1 MIVVRGTDS
10 GSEGKTDVAGHR
22 AVRILP
28 ALLLFLLSL
37 AVFAS
42 TPAAADKG
50 GRVLRVGTY
59 KGIKGKFK
67 SIQAAVNKAR
77 PGDWILVGPGDYHES
92 YDQVTGPASEDGPPP
107 AGVLI
112 TKKGLHL
119 RGMSR
124 KKVIVDGTLP
134 HKGKHCSSDPAVQ
147 DFGVNT
153 PDGPQGRNGIVVFKA
168 NHTRIDNLTVCN
180 FLVGSS
186 GQGNEIWWNGGDGSG
201 QIGMGPFKGSYLSA
215 TSTYYGGD
223 STAAGYGIFTSNSRG
238 SGKLFQTYAS
248 NFSDSGYYI
257 GACQSCNQVLDHAW
271 SEYSALGYS
280 GTNSGGWLV
289 VKNSEF
295 DNNQDGFDTNSQNN
309 DDAPSPQNGA
319 CPGNATSSITH
330 TGSCWVFMH
339 NYVHDNN
346 NPDVPRVGAAGAGPV
361 GTGMSIA
368 GGRNNTIMKNK
379 FVHNG
384 SWGLMI
390 FPFPDTDTPPP
401 VAHCE
406 GGIETGGPFGCLYD
420 DWGNAAKN
428 NTFKGNGFFGNPT
441 NGDIGQITFTDGN
454 PINCFS
460 GNSLPDGTSPANLQ
474 STNPT
479 CGPTAPANPN
489 LDLVTQLEC
498 NSMLFGTPCGPN
510 DHYPRRQGVVMHKLP
525 NKKLKN
531 MPHPCKGVP
540 RNPWCR

>member
-1 MIVVRGTDS
+1 M
-10 GSEGKTDVAGHR
+10 AGHR
-22 AVRILP
+22 ALRLFQAI
-28 ALLLFLLSL
+28 LLLSLSL
-37 AVFAS
+37 AVVAS
-42 TPAAADKG
+42 TPAAAHKG
-50 GRVLRVGTY
+50 RRVLRVGTY

-92 YDQVTGPASEDGPPP
+92 YDQTTGPATEGAPPP

-168 NHTRIDNLTVCN
+168 NKTRIDNLTVCN
-180 FLVGSS
+180 FLSGSS

-215 TSTYYGGD
+215 TSTFYKD
-223 STAAGYGIFTSNSRG
+223 DASAASYGIFSSNSSG
-238 SGKLFQTYAS
+238 SGKWFQTYAS

-257 GACQSCNQVLDHAW
+257 GACQQFCNQVMDHAW

-280 GTNSGGWLV
+280 GTNAGGWLI

-309 DDAPSPQNGA
+309 DDAPSPQDGA

-330 TGSCWVFMH
+330 TSSCWVFMH

-368 GGRNNTIMKNK
+368 GGRNDTIMNNK

-384 SWGLMI
+384 SWGLLMI
-390 FPFPDTDTPPP
+390 PFPDTDTPPP

-406 GGIETGGPFGCLYD
+406 GGVETGGPFGCLYD
-420 DWGNAAKN
+420 DWGNSAKN
-428 NTFKGNGFFGNPT
+428 NTFQGNGFFGNAT

-474 STNPT
+474 ATNPV
-479 CGPTAPANPN
+479 CGPTAPANQN
-489 LDLVTQLEC
+489 LDLVTQVEC
-498 NSMLFGTPCGPN
+498 NAMLFGTPCGPN
-510 DHYPRRQGVVMHKLP
+510 DHYPRRQQVVMHKLP

-531 MPHPCKGVP
+531 MPHPCKSVP
-540 RNPWCR
+540 RNPWCK

>member
-1 MIVVRGTDS
+1 MGPAKLAIGIVVRET
-10 GSEGKTDVAGHR
+10 GSRMEWNPPMAAHR
-22 AVRILP
+22 VLRLLP
-28 ALLLFLLSL
+28 AFLVLLPVLGTGIAL
-37 AVFAS
+37 
-42 TPAAADKG
+42 TPAAAAAHKRG
-50 GRVLRVGTY
+50 PRVLRVGTY
-59 KGIKGKFK
+59 KGMKGKFK

-223 STAAGYGIFTSNSRG
+223 STAAGYGIFTSNSNG

-390 FPFPDTDTPPP
+390 FPFPDTGTPPP

-428 NTFKGNGFFGNPT
+428 NTFKQNGFFGNAT

-454 PINCFS
+454 PINCS
-460 GNSLPDGTSPANLQ
+460 PGTPS
-474 STNPT
+474 
-479 CGPTAPANPN
+479 PTAPHPPTSSRRTRPA
-489 LDLVTQLEC
+489 
-498 NSMLFGTPCGPN
+498 GR
-510 DHYPRRQGVVMHKLP
+510 PRRP
-525 NKKLKN
+525 TRTSIWSRSWSATR
-531 MPHPCKGVP
+531 C
-540 RNPWCR
+540 C

>member
-1 MIVVRGTDS
+1 MD
-10 GSEGKTDVAGHR
+10 
-22 AVRILP
+22 
-28 ALLLFLLSL
+28 
-37 AVFAS
+37 
-42 TPAAADKG
+42 
-50 GRVLRVGTY
+50 
-59 KGIKGKFK
+59 
-67 SIQAAVNKAR
+67 
-77 PGDWILVGPGDYHES
+77 
-92 YDQVTGPASEDGPPP
+92 
-107 AGVLI
+107 
-112 TKKGLHL
+112 
-119 RGMSR
+119 
-124 KKVIVDGTLP
+124 
-134 HKGKHCSSDPAVQ
+134 
-147 DFGVNT
+147 
-153 PDGPQGRNGIVVFKA
+153 PQGRNGIVVFKA

-215 TSTYYGGD
+215 TSTYYGD
-223 STAAGYGIFTSNSRG
+223 DETAAGYGIFTSNSRG

-384 SWGLMI
+384 SWGLMHLSL
-390 FPFPDTDTPPP
+390 PRHGYPSARRTLRGRHRHGRAVRVPLRRLGQCGEEQHVQGERLLRQPDQRRHRPDHVHGREPHQLLLRELPARRHLTRQPP
-401 VAHCE
+401 VDEPDLRA
-406 GGIETGGPFGCLYD
+406 D
-420 DWGNAAKN
+420 RA
-428 NTFKGNGFFGNPT
+428 
-441 NGDIGQITFTDGN
+441 GQ
-454 PINCFS
+454 PEPRS
-460 GNSLPDGTSPANLQ
+460 GHAVGVQLDAVRDAVRPQRSLPASPGGRHAQ
-474 STNPT
+474 ASEQE
-479 CGPTAPANPN
+479 AQEHAAS
-489 LDLVTQLEC
+489 V
-498 NSMLFGTPCGPN
+498 
-510 DHYPRRQGVVMHKLP
+510 QGRAAQPVVQV
-525 NKKLKN
+525 
-531 MPHPCKGVP
+531 GAAA
-540 RNPWCR
+540 R